1 MFRILFICTLQF
13 SKGQE
18 IYFCSGHQY
27 LQRLF
32 SVLLFRYAS
41 CDLRKHHNYISYVT
55 YVFDLSIF
63 YDISWNFS
71 WRYISVRMFFF
82 DMFSGDIFSIESLFT
97 NCTLKSCEI
106 QMSVIMT
113 LQIFFIPKILWRR
126 TWFNYWKL
134 NIALGD
140 RISHRKW
147 WLTFTNNAFVFLRT
161 GICSM
166 RWLWISVGDWY
177 DLYPHI
183 L

>member
-1 MFRILFICTLQF
+1 MFRILFIFTLQF

-126 TWFNYWKL
+126 IWFNYWKL